1 MRQNLPLLTAF
12 SALTS
17 FAAHADDQRSP
28 ARVCPKPLMRRA
40 ILSFLLML
48 IIASAHAQCPP
59 PSPTGGITID
69 NVNNGNFG
77 YYNGDVGPYWSYLNV
92 WDPPTDGSS
101 YSTTITNCPS
111 TYPNG
116 TVISWSF
123 PDYLNGTT
131 NVYAYPDIVYG
142 ILGGGYPPT
151 PANIPKPIQLGS
163 LPSDFSLTYNI
174 TFDANL
180 DNQDVLIETWPTTVP
195 NPPNLSTNDTRTNEI
210 GFMAYVPSYTLGYL
224 LSIPTHLDYSA
235 DGFNAYIVT
244 VPSTPPFTV
253 MIPVTNPGGTT
264 PVDMTSGTY
273 TIPFGA
279 LLSFLTTQGILNPN
293 NYITGYQFGF
303 EIGRGTGSVT
313 INQLQWQWN

>member
-1 MRQNLPLLTAF
+1 MLEIP
-12 SALTS
+12 S
-17 FAAHADDQRSP
+17 HSP
-28 ARVCPKPLMRRA
+28 ARVCSKPLIRHA
-40 ILSFLLML
+40 NLSFLLML
-48 IIASAHAQCPP
+48 IIASARAQCPP
-59 PSPTGGITID
+59 PSPPGGVTID
-69 NVNNGNFG
+69 NAHNGNFG
-77 YYNGDVGPYWSYLNV
+77 YYNGNVGPYWSYLNV
-92 WDPPTDGSS
+92 WDPPTNGSS

-123 PDYLNGTT
+123 PDYLNGTS
-131 NVYAYPDIVYG
+131 NVYGYPDIVFG

-151 PANIPKPIQLGS
+151 PANIPTPIQLGS
-163 LPSDFSLTYNI
+163 LPNDFSLTYNI
-174 TFDANL
+174 TLNANR
-180 DNQDVLIETWPTTVP
+180 DNQDVLIDTWPTTVP

-210 GFMAYVPSYTLGYL
+210 GFMAYVPSYTLRYL
-224 LSIPTHLDYSA
+224 LSLPNHIDYSA

-244 VPSTPPFTV
+244 APYKPPFTV
-253 MIPVTNPGGTT
+253 MMPVTTPGGTT

-279 LLSFLTTQGILNPN
+279 LLSFLTTQGILNSK

-313 INQLQWQWN
+313 INQLQWHWN